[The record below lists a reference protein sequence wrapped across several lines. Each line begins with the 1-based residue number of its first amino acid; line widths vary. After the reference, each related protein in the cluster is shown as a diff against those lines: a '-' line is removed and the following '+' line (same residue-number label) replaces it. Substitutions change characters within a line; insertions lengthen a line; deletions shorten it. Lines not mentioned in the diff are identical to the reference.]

1 MKNSKNQNKKAE
13 IKFFDRFDREGGY
26 DVFAQSGYEKI
37 IKIMKEKISAK
48 KNMAIYDMGC
58 GSGVFTSY
66 LAIAYPNSK
75 LIGLDISKGCILRA
89 KKDFPHIEFRIGD
102 VESTKIKSNS
112 LDLVC
117 YSGILHHFPDFSKA
131 AEEAY
136 RILKPGG
143 RIFSYD
149 PNYYNPAF
157 WLYRSKRS
165 PFYSSIGITKN
176 ERLLKASEI
185 KKIFLKTRF
194 EIDTKIVSGIKFSY
208 VESKKGRLLLSVYN
222 ALDQILG
229 AIPLEGFI
237 GAFILGFGKKR

>member
-1 MKNSKNQNKKAE
+1 MIKNQNKKAE

-37 IKIMKEKISAK
+37 IKNIKEKIPAK

-75 LIGLDISKGCILRA
+75 LIGLDISKGCIFRA
-89 KKDFPHIEFRIGD
+89 KKDFPQIEFRTGD
-102 VESTKIKSNS
+102 VESTKIKSNT

-117 YSGILHHFPDFSKA
+117 YTGILHHFPDFSKVA
-131 AEEAY
+131 REAY

-143 RIFSYD
+143 RLFSYD
-149 PNYYNPAF
+149 PNFYNPAF
-157 WLYRSKRS
+157 WLYRSKSS

-176 ERLLKASEI
+176 ERLIKTSEI
-185 KKIFLKTRF
+185 KNVFLKTGF
-194 EIDTKIVSGIKFSY
+194 EIETKIVSGIKFSY
-208 VESKKGRLLLSVYN
+208 VESKKGRLLLSAYN

-229 AIPLEGFI
+229 AIPLEGFM
-237 GAFILGFGKKR
+237 GAFILGFGKKK